1 MNSIHDILL
10 EYWWRRDKDFSKIR
24 VFYIHR
30 GVKGDIKVIGGKD
43 IQRINKS
50 FMYLKEAQIPLHRI
64 IKIEYDGRE
73 IFKKR
78 FRR

>member
-1 MNSIHDILL
+1 MNSIRDILL
-10 EYWWRRDKDFSKIR
+10 EYWWRKDKDFSRIK

-30 GVKGDIKVIGGKD
+30 GVEGNIKVVEGMD

-73 IFKKR
+73 IFK
-78 FRR
+78 RRSR